1 MDELA
6 KAYVKIIPTTDGI
19 RAALTKELSG
29 AGISAA
35 GVTAGNLIAS
45 GIMSALSGIGSF
57 VADSITAGAEF
68 EKAMSEVKA
77 ISGATG
83 DEFIALEE
91 KAKQMGATTKF
102 TASESAEAF
111 KYMAMAGWGTEEMLN
126 GIEGI
131 MNLAAASGVDL
142 AQTSDIVTDA
152 LTAFGLK
159 AEDATHFADV
169 LAATSANAN
178 TNVDLMG
185 ETFKYVAPVAG
196 AMGYSIED
204 VALAIGLMANS
215 AVKGSMAGTSL
226 RSLLTRLADPTKQT
240 QEAMDALGVSLT
252 DDEGKMYTLGELLG
266 NLRAGFQGGGM
277 DANDFAAA
285 MAELQ
290 ESYDAGTLSAE
301 EYEEGVE
308 KLSTAMYG
316 VDAAQKAAFASDL
329 AGKYGMA
336 GMLSIVTAG
345 AQDYNDLQA
354 AIEGADGAAQEM
366 ADTMQDNLAGDMKI
380 LESAVEGA
388 QIAIAEE
395 LTPTMRDFVQTGQE
409 EISRFTEILK
419 TEGTEPA
426 LKELGEFS
434 GEAVAAFID
443 KIPDMIETGVKFLGA
458 FAEGVEEALPE
469 ISEALERTGA
479 KLLEMLWNGLIGSFK
494 PTGGGLLGLIT
505 GSSFMP
511 VPTSNED
518 AYRYTYDEGLGGYRV
533 AYITNEIKAEDV
545 KDLENLVDMSENGT
559 RLKRMGGRP
568 YDAATGLSW

>member
-19 RAALTKELSG
+19 TAALTKELSG

-35 GVTAGNLIAS
+35 GITAGNLIAS
-45 GIMSALSGIGSF
+45 GITSALSGIGSF

-68 EKAMSEVKA
+68 EQAMSEVKA

-83 DEFIALEE
+83 DEFAALEE

-111 KYMAMAGWGTEEMLN
+111 KYMAMAGWDTEEMLN
-126 GIEGI
+126 GIEGV

-252 DDEGKMYTLGELLG
+252 DDEGKMYTLGELLD

-345 AQDYNDLQA
+345 TQDYNDLQA

-366 ADTMQDNLAGDMKI
+366 ADTMLDNLAGDMTI
-380 LESAVEGA
+380 FQSTVEGA
-388 QIAIAEE
+388 QIAIAEK
-395 LTPTMRDFVQTGQE
+395 LTPTIRDFVQTGQE

-426 LKELGEFS
+426 LEEIGEFS
-434 GEAVAAFID
+434 GEVVEKFIENL
-443 KIPDMIETGVKFLGA
+443 PDMIEAGVKFIGA
-458 FAEGVEEALPE
+458 FGEGIAKKLPDIVVALVKAGLSIPG
-469 ISEALERTGA
+469 ALWEGITEGFQRFA
-479 KLLEMLWNGLIGSFK
+479 
-494 PTGGGLLGLIT
+494 GGLVSGILGGPSYLE
-505 GSSFMP
+505 
-511 VPTSNED
+511 VPTDDSYG
-518 AYRYTYDEGLGGYRV
+518 YRYNAESGQMERFSVNVTIPADDVDEFTDIMRV
-533 AYITNEIKAEDV
+533 ARDGE
-545 KDLENLVDMSENGT
+545 
-559 RLKRMGGRP
+559 RLARMG
-568 YDAATGLSW
+568 ATG